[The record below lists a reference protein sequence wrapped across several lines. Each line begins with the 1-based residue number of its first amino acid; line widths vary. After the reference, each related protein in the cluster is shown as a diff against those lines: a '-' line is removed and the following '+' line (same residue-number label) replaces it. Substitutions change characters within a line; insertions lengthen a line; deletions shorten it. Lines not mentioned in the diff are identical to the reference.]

1 MWAFSREPWW
11 GLLALCAWLGAGLV
25 LGVLLVAGVRG
36 LPALPAAAAAP
47 RAALAWPAPAVPAA
61 AHWAVIQ
68 RVKALG
74 AGALTATARRF
85 RLAGTYFAFE
95 RAGPAAGNA
104 RQAVIEDLQRKTQ
117 YLLKEGETAGDL
129 ALLRILAD
137 RVTIRVQDREEE
149 LRLSFADAGA
159 AVAAAAGSATNA
171 EPAALETSRFGK
183 RVGENRW
190 VIRREA
196 LLQYYE
202 ELRKDPERVVAL
214 FASLKPSYQDKAIT
228 GYVLD
233 MEGEKEF
240 FQAAGLR
247 NGDVVRKVNSINMT
261 SQKRAEYLIREFLQ
275 NRVSALVFDVERE
288 NQAQKMIYFIR

>member
-1 MWAFSREPWW
+1 MSALSREAWW
-11 GLLALCAWLGAGLV
+11 SLLALTAWLGAGLL

-36 LPALPAAAAAP
+36 VPALPADGAAP
-47 RAALAWPAPAVPAA
+47 RAEWVWPAPAVPAA
-61 AHWAVIQ
+61 QDWAVLQ
-68 RVKALG
+68 RVKA

-95 RAGPAAGNA
+95 SAAPADGNA
-104 RQAVIEDLQRKTQ
+104 RQAVIEDLQKKTQ
-117 YLLKEGETAGDL
+117 YLLKEGETSGDL
-129 ALLRILAD
+129 TLLRILAD
-137 RVTIRVQDREEE
+137 RVAIRVQEREEE

-159 AVAAAAGSATNA
+159 EAAAAAGSTTNA

-190 VIRREA
+190 VISREA

-202 ELRKDPERVVAL
+202 ELRQDPERVVAL
-214 FASLKPSYQDKAIT
+214 FASLKPAYQGKAVT

-233 MEGEKEF
+233 MEGEREF

-261 SQKRAEYLIREFLQ
+261 SQARAEYLIREFLQ

-288 NQAQKMIYFIR
+288 QQAQKLIYFIR